1 MAVRDFVPELPA
13 FADHPALRDFLEV
26 WNGWRGVAI
35 APRRADINPLDI
47 PELMRGVTLM
57 DAIAPENL
65 HIRYVGSLL
74 CEIVGQ
80 DITGQ
85 NYIEY
90 TAPEVREIR
99 SRRLWGVVSQP
110 AAAVWMSPWEHDAQF
125 VGLSV
130 PVLPSVD
137 GLPMKLMQV
146 LIPLRD
152 THHMASERKRNP
164 INNVTLSNQFRYVD
178 IGAGKPDISVEA

>member
-26 WNGWRGVAI
+26 WNGWRGAAI